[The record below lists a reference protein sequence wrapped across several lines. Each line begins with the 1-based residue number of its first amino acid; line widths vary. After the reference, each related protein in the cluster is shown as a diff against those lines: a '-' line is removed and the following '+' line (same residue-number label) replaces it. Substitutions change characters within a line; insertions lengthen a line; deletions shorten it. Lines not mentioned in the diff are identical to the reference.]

1 MSYVTNKKALGAC
14 NTKWL
19 TTNSSSLNF
28 AIESFHSKPVTTQ
41 VSKFALNGHA
51 VYPLAN
57 GGFLVS
63 RFDYLHCA
71 PDFESLKVFVKQLGV
86 TI

>member
-1 MSYVTNKKALGAC
+1 MSCVTNKKALGAC
-14 NTKWL
+14 NTKGL

-28 AIESFHSKPVTTQ
+28 AIESFHSKPVNTQ
-41 VSKFALNGHA
+41 VSKFALNGHT
-51 VYPLAN
+51 VYPLAD

-71 PDFESLKVFVKQLGV
+71 PDFESFKVFAKRLGV
-86 TI
+86 NI